1 MNNHNELDML
11 QKFHQ
16 SAMNIHIITN
26 TYPGKVTFGLTQQLR
41 RYSISALSNHSEG
54 IRRLR
59 PKQTPH
65 FLEMARGLLFKSQLN
80 ETEYKS
86 LTANY

>member
-16 SAMNIHIITN
+16 LAMDIHIIPN

-59 PKQTPH
+59 PKQNPIFPRNGKGIAFQIPT
-65 FLEMARGLLFKSQLN
+65 K
-80 ETEYKS
+80 
-86 LTANY
+86 